1 VKKIKAAAFLLV
13 LTFFVA
19 TTLDMASRVNA
30 DPFVLDVLSGITGLA
45 VVPGLL
51 GFGWLVFLKDVEEPL
66 SFLSRWNSVSQFVF
80 LALNLVRIEMSSW
93 GIVGLLYAAAYILLI
108 SSNAG
113 DYSSYPRRLRRVG
126 MLILFNFLLSF
137 TFILLTLDAMNPVL
151 LAGLGFEGANVYGI
165 LLTEMSIMGVLLSAG
180 SQLYWLDILE
190 KKIEVEAWEA
200 YFHALDERERE
211 RERERENAEMHAR
224 EKI

>member
-30 DPFVLDVLSGITGLA
+30 DPLILEVLVGITGLA

-66 SFLSRWNSVSQFVF
+66 GFLSRWNSVGQFVF
-80 LALNLVRIEMSSW
+80 LVLNLVRIETSSW
-93 GIVGLLYAAAYILLI
+93 GIVGLLYAAASILLM

-113 DYSSYPRRLRRVG
+113 VYSLYPRRLRRVG

-137 TFILLTLDAMNPVL
+137 TFILLTLEAMNPVL
-151 LAGLGFEGANVYGI
+151 LAGLGFEGANVYGV
-165 LLTEMSIMGVLLSAG
+165 LLTETSIMGALLSAG
-180 SQLYWLDILE
+180 SQLYWLDVLE

-200 YFHALDERERE
+200 YFHALDERENEELR
-211 RERERENAEMHAR
+211 AR

>member
-19 TTLDMASRVNA
+19 TTLDMASRVDA
-30 DPFVLDVLSGITGLA
+30 DPFVLDALVGITGLA

-51 GFGWLVFLKDVEEPL
+51 GFGWLVFVKGVEEPL

-80 LALNLVRIEMSSW
+80 LALNLVRIEVSSW
-93 GIVGLLYAAAYILLI
+93 GVVGLFYVAASILLI

-113 DYSSYPRRLRRVG
+113 DYSSHPRRLRSVG

-137 TFILLTLDAMNPVL
+137 IFILLTLDAMNPVL
-151 LAGLGFEGANVYGI
+151 LAGLGVEGANVYGV
-165 LLTEMSIMGVLLSAG
+165 LLTELSIVGALFSAG
-180 SQLYWLDILE
+180 SQLYWLDMLE

-200 YFHALDERERE
+200 YFHALDERENE
-211 RERERENAEMHAR
+211 ELYAR